1 MPSIFVTTLDQV
13 PAGEGRNFEVAGRR
27 IAVFHAMDG
36 AVYASQPLCPHRHGP
51 LADGL
56 MGGATVVC
64 PLHERVFDLRT
75 GCGLSHEHARIEVFA
90 TRVEGARVYVDPEP
104 LTEPTPEDEVRGAQD
119 RFGGLR
125 APSDD
130 AHIDEAVPVLLG

>member
-1 MPSIFVTTLDQV
+1 MPDIFVTTLDQV

-36 AVYASQPLCPHRHGP
+36 GVYASQTHCPHLHGP

-90 TRVEGARVYVDPEP
+90 TRVEAGRIYVDPEP
-104 LTEPTPEDEVRGAQD
+104 LTEPTPEDEVGHEGG

-125 APSDD
+125 TPSDP
-130 AHIDEAVPVLLG
+130 IEENVPVLLQ